1 MRDEQSGRWP
11 RYLMSLLLGGALC
24 LGAAENREARSER
37 GGSDGCRGIDI
48 RKTIRVAVPPEKA
61 FAFWEDYENFP
72 RFMSRV
78 REVRA
83 LDGRRSHWIA
93 SGPAN
98 IAVEWTS
105 EITNLVPNALIE
117 WRTEPGSSIRHDG
130 HVRFE
135 PDDNDRGGTRVSI
148 LLCYVPPGGALGRAI
163 ATSHTD
169 PDSDMSEDLKRMKWL
184 LETGQPRG
192 AHPSLAG

>member
-1 MRDEQSGRWP
+1 MAAISHVALAGRCSVPGRCGKPGSAERAGRLRWLP
-11 RYLMSLLLGGALC
+11 RHRYQ
-24 LGAAENREARSER
+24 
-37 GGSDGCRGIDI
+37 
-48 RKTIRVAVPPEKA
+48 RKTIRVAVSPEKA

-83 LDGRRSHWIA
+83 LDGRRSRWIA
-93 SGPAN
+93 SGPGN

-117 WRTEPGSSIRHDG
+117 WRSEPGSSIRHDG

>member
-1 MRDEQSGRWP
+1 MYDEQGGRWP
-11 RYLMSLLLGGALC
+11 RYVMSLLLGGALC
-24 LGAAENREARSER
+24 LSAAASQEAQSER
-37 GGSDGCRGIDI
+37 GGPDGCRGIDI

-72 RFMSRV
+72 RFMSHV

-83 LDGRRSHWIA
+83 LEGRRSHWIA

-105 EITNLVPNALIE
+105 EITNLVPNVLIE

-135 PDDNDRGGTRVSI
+135 PDGNDRSGTRVSI
-148 LLCYVPPGGALGRAI
+148 LCYVPPGGALGHAI
-163 ATSHTD
+163 ATSSKTD
-169 PDSDMSEDLKRMKWL
+169 PKSDMDEDLKRMKSL
-184 LETGQPRG
+184 LE
-192 AHPSLAG
+192 AG